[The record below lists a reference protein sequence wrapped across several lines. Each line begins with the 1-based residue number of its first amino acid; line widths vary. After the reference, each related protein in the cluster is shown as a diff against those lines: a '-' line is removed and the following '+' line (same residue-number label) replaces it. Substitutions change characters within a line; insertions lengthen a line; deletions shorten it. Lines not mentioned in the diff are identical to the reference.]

1 MQETFDNF
9 SAKFTASKAL
19 LDKKITELVKAN
31 KMNKVFLAR
40 CAQQTD
46 QAQNHVKMSSLGG
59 VMSAGELASVKESIE
74 KNNEDMFY
82 QFQAFQGEIQ
92 RKINKLTS
100 SQGSINGNNDL
111 RSDLRDFMTEMK
123 SQRVNEQAKQSQESI
138 VVQEKIQPDQL
149 KVVFKNIDDLR

>member
-1 MQETFDNF
+1 
-9 SAKFTASKAL
+9 
-19 LDKKITELVKAN
+19 
-31 KMNKVFLAR
+31 
-40 CAQQTD
+40 
-46 QAQNHVKMSSLGG
+46 
-59 VMSAGELASVKESIE
+59 MSAGELASVKESIE

-123 SQRVNEQAKQSQESI
+123 SQRVNE
-138 VVQEKIQPDQL
+138 
-149 KVVFKNIDDLR
+149 